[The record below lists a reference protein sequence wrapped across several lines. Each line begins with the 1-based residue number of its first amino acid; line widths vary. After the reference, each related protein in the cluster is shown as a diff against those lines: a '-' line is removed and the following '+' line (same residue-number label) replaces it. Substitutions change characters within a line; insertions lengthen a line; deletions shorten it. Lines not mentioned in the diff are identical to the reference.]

1 MSWVQSCAWLW
12 ARLGGRAGARDS
24 SAPSVGT
31 LGPSQGPAGRG
42 ARGELQECGGRGE
55 GAPPPAATRQGIW
68 PEEVV
73 KVTCQDLAGGCPLQ
87 PWCKS
92 RTVANN
98 QHVQYEE
105 KWIKYINDSIKWN
118 TVKLLMIS
126 DQISRSVVSDSLRP
140 HESQHRSILSD
151 VNRLY
156 NTVYI

>member
-1 MSWVQSCAWLW
+1 M
-12 ARLGGRAGARDS
+12 
-24 SAPSVGT
+24 T
-31 LGPSQGPAGRG
+31 LGPSQGPAGR
-42 ARGELQECGGRGE
+42 AACGELQECGGRGE

-126 DQISRSVVSDSLRP
+126 DQIRSVAQSCPTLCDPMNL
-140 HESQHRSILSD
+140 SIG
-151 VNRLY
+151 
-156 NTVYI
+156 VY

>member
-1 MSWVQSCAWLW
+1 M
-12 ARLGGRAGARDS
+12 R
-24 SAPSVGT
+24 
-31 LGPSQGPAGRG
+31 
-42 ARGELQECGGRGE
+42 GRGE

-126 DQISRSVVSDSLRP
+126 DQIRSVAQSCPTLCDPMNL
-140 HESQHRSILSD
+140 SIG
-151 VNRLY
+151 
-156 NTVYI
+156 VY